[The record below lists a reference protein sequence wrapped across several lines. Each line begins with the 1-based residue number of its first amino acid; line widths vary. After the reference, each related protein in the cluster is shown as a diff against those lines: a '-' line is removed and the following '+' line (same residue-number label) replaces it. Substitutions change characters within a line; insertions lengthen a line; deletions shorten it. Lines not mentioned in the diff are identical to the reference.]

1 MCKNFMVIRHSIKEL
16 LAKSM
21 VTRPMK
27 CIVVKAMIVVEW
39 GQGKIKKKLCIPLA
53 FVKILDYPMTCL
65 VKLSLNFDLLVN
77 RIMEFLLGQRLIN
90 NNIFCT
96 T

>member
-27 CIVVKAMIVVEW
+27 CIVGSGVRKVELVRVTTW
-39 GQGKIKKKLCIPLA
+39 
-53 FVKILDYPMTCL
+53 ILLWDGREKY
-65 VKLSLNFDLLVN
+65 
-77 RIMEFLLGQRLIN
+77 
-90 NNIFCT
+90 
-96 T
+96 

>member
-27 CIVVKAMIVVEW
+27 CIVDTLIYLMTFLNTFPNI
-39 GQGKIKKKLCIPLA
+39 
-53 FVKILDYPMTCL
+53 FKILIYSIHKHFKM
-65 VKLSLNFDLLVN
+65 N
-77 RIMEFLLGQRLIN
+77 
-90 NNIFCT
+90 
-96 T
+96 

>member
-27 CIVVKAMIVVEW
+27 CIVDIEKQFDPNIFELLRIS
-39 GQGKIKKKLCIPLA
+39 GR
-53 FVKILDYPMTCL
+53 ILG
-65 VKLSLNFDLLVN
+65 LLVTHVF
-77 RIMEFLLGQRLIN
+77 RSK
-90 NNIFCT
+90 
-96 T
+96 